1 MVYFQEESTVAE
13 KTADPETGRRRGERT
28 VPAPAA
34 CEVSLYLRASP
45 TAVGKRRQE
54 RVEERLTALADDGGV
69 GSLSV
74 ERWPGQLRVG
84 PDEDPE
90 AAARYEELA
99 AAADEAGARLAPFFE
114 DRGGIDGF
122 IESYADTR
130 VLTFPVIAVVL
141 KHDGEVV
148 GLYPC
153 RRDGVHDRVEE
164 AVDALDA
171 GESAANLR

>member
-1 MVYFQEESTVAE
+1 VAE
-13 KTADPETGRRRGERT
+13 KTADPETGRRRGKRT
-28 VPAPAA
+28 GPAPAA

-54 RVEERLTALADDGGV
+54 RVEKRLTALADDGEV

-74 ERWPGQLRVG
+74 ERWPGQIRVSPG
-84 PDEDPE
+84 EESP
-90 AAARYEELA
+90 AVARYEELA
-99 AAADEAGARLAPFFE
+99 AAADEAGARLVPFFE

-122 IESYADTR
+122 IQSYADTR
-130 VLTFPVIAVVL
+130 VLTVPVLAVVVE
-141 KHDGEVV
+141 HDGEVV

-153 RRDGVHDRVEE
+153 RRDGAHDRVEE
-164 AVDALDA
+164 AVDALAA